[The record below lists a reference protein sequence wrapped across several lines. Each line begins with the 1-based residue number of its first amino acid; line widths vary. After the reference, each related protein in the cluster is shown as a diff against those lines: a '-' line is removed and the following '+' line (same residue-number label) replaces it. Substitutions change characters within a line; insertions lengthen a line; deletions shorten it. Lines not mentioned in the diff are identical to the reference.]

1 MVDQEGKQYEK
12 ILQFAPFSSAV
23 DAGFWS
29 SLQRKKLEDYH
40 LDESAKILRGNY
52 VINDLDGLPSRFN
65 IDFDAL
71 DGNSQISKNCFNC
84 KGELHNTNTI
94 ESFKALDKQK
104 LLESIGK
111 KIWENIVSKKV
122 AEEPTLLNQFI
133 LLTFADLK
141 KYQFYYWFGFPALCP
156 GRSIVMKGPARP
168 IADVFTQNQVSSL
181 QESYDKLRENC
192 AVPYFLAKITNEK
205 VSLDHIRNWDSF
217 YEKNTDT
224 VTVGFA
230 DPCTLL
236 NNPGWPLR
244 NFIAFISF
252 HWGNDLKSIRVICY
266 RDRVRCGV
274 REISHSIIVE
284 FDTVSFQTDF
294 PKCVGWEKNH
304 RQKLGPRMV
313 DLSSTMDP
321 NKLAES
327 AVDLNL
333 KLMRWRLM
341 PELDLEKIAQTKCLL
356 LGAGTLGC
364 NVARLL
370 LGWGVR
376 TVTFVDNG
384 VISYSNPVR
393 QSLFEFSDSKDGG
406 KGKAETAAAALQRI
420 FPGVNSSWHNLSIPM
435 PGHTIARN
443 EIEEKTAQ
451 ETVEKLDS
459 LISEHD
465 VVFLLLDTRES
476 RWLPT
481 VIAATKGKIV
491 INAALGFDTYL
502 VMRHGLKKF
511 TEISGSSEQSS
522 SSNVSCSTI
531 PGHMLGCYFCNDVVA
546 PGDSTKDRSL
556 DQQCTVSR
564 PGMSYIASSM
574 AVELLVSVLQHPMG
588 ADAIADTSAGEHH
601 LSSEFSSSLGL
612 VPHQIR
618 GFLSRFHQVLPASL
632 AFDKCTACSEI
643 VLTKYVREGFP
654 FLLRAFNIPKYL
666 EDLTG
671 LTKLMEDTKLLDVW
685 EFSEDEDSDAL

>member
-1 MVDQEGKQYEK
+1 MS
-12 ILQFAPFSSAV
+12 FS
-23 DAGFWS
+23 
-29 SLQRKKLEDYH
+29 Q
-40 LDESAKILRGNY
+40 
-52 VINDLDGLPSRFN
+52 
-65 IDFDAL
+65 
-71 DGNSQISKNCFNC
+71 
-84 KGELHNTNTI
+84 
-94 ESFKALDKQK
+94 
-104 LLESIGK
+104 
-111 KIWENIVSKKV
+111 
-122 AEEPTLLNQFI
+122 
-133 LLTFADLK
+133 DLK

-156 GRSIVMKGPARP
+156 ENNIVLKGPAKP
-168 IADVFTQNQVSSL
+168 LTDVLTQNQILGL

-192 AVPYFLAKITNEK
+192 SAVPYFLVKMTDDK
-205 VSLDHIRNWDSF
+205 VSLGHIQNWDSF
-217 YEKNTDT
+217 FEKNSET
-224 VTVGFA
+224 VTLGFA
-230 DPCTLL
+230 DPCTLP

-244 NFIAFISF
+244 NFIAFVGV
-252 HWGNDLKSIRVICY
+252 HWGKDLKNIRVICY
-266 RDRVRCGV
+266 RERVRSGV
-274 REISHSIIVE
+274 REITHSIVVE
-284 FDTVSFQTDF
+284 FDAISFQTDF

-304 RQKLGPRMV
+304 RQKLGARMV
-313 DLSSTMDP
+313 NLSSTMDP
-321 NKLAES
+321 NRLAGS

-333 KLMRWRLM
+333 KLMRWRLL
-341 PELDLEKIAQTKCLL
+341 PELNLEKIAQTKCLL

-370 LGWGVR
+370 MGWGVR
-376 TVTFVDNG
+376 TITFVDNG

-406 KGKAETAAAALQRI
+406 KGKAETAANALQRI
-420 FPGVNSSWHNLSIPM
+420 FPGVNSSSHNLSIPM
-435 PGHTIARN
+435 PGHSVAQN
-443 EIEEKTAQ
+443 EIDEKLVREA
-451 ETVEKLDS
+451 VEKLES
-459 LISEHD
+459 LIGEHD

-481 VIAATKGKIV
+481 VIAAAKKKIV

-511 TEISGSSEQSS
+511 TETGELCEQPS
-522 SSNVSCSTI
+522 SSNVSCSSI

-574 AVELLVSVLQHPMG
+574 AVELLVSTIQHPSG
-588 ADAIADTSAGEHH
+588 AYAVADTSAGEQH
-601 LSSEFSSSLGL
+601 LTSELSSSLGL

-632 AFDKCTACSEI
+632 AFDMCTACSP
-643 VLTKYVREGFP
+643 VVVTKYINEGFP

-671 LTKLMEDTKLLDVW
+671 LTKLMEDTKLLEVW
-685 EFSEDEDSDAL
+685 EFSEDEDDEIL